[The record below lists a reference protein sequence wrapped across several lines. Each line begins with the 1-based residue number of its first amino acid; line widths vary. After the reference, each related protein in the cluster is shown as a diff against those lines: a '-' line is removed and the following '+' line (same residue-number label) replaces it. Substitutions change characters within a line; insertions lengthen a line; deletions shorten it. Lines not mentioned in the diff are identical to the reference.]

1 MKRKSN
7 NSNFLNLSAL
17 GIPLRKWFKA
27 VSIIGPILVAVGMFY
42 TDVQTMKESL
52 DGLKE
57 RLASVEANTTAIL
70 QNIIGGNP
78 NRDE

>member
-7 NSNFLNLSAL
+7 RDSFLDLCAL

-27 VSIIGPILVAVGMFY
+27 VSIVGPILVAVGMFY

-52 DGLKE
+52 NGLEK
-57 RLASVEANTTAIL
+57 RLGNIEISTNTIL